1 MPWTFNPFSGT
12 FDQKG
17 SGGGGASY
25 IDGEVAVYADLP
37 LDGTAPLNS
46 AWLVRGN
53 SGVWPFNKPAG
64 IYYRSATGGTSRD
77 ADYTFGGTL
86 GDVFADNVFLLYDN
100 SDSTRNLQF
109 DLGSITTGT
118 TRTLTAPDAS
128 GRIQIEGQP
137 IGNTTPAAGTFT
149 TLTAN
154 NGTITAS
161 APVLDL
167 AQTWNSEAVFTGS
180 TSGTTLTVTAVTSG
194 TIEVGMVLT
203 SSGTITFD
211 TRITALGTGT
221 GGTGTYTISASQNR
235 SSATLTGRQRFSAA
249 VINVTNTA
257 SAASSSLLDV
267 QSSGTSVFRV
277 HDGNRVTF
285 GTFAP
290 ALAGPSLELGSGSG
304 FYESGGLRIATA
316 GGGNPVLFT
325 GSAVRIRGGELQF
338 TSGGTTALIADGDHI
353 LAQRQTT
360 NAQTFNIYNTY
371 TSATNHE
378 RGFLKWSSNVF
389 QIGTEKGSGG
399 GSARAL
405 ELQTDG
411 VTRLTVQTGGTVALG
426 SHLTAESGFIR
437 IASAQAFQWL
447 NRSKIYSLADGNVGL
462 YNAGESSFNLL
473 QFGGT
478 TTSFPALKRSST
490 VLQARLANDSDFCPL
505 QGRLRTHANAVTE
518 TITADKTLT
527 LYDAAGTAY
536 KVPCV
541 AA

>member
-17 SGGGGASY
+17 SGGGGGASY
-25 IDGEVAVYADLP
+25 IDGEVATYADLP
-37 LDGTAPLNS
+37 LDGSAALNS
-46 AWLVRGN
+46 AWLVRTA
-53 SGVWPFNKPAG
+53 SGVWPVSRKQAG
-64 IYYRSATGGTSRD
+64 IYIRTATGGSNRD
-77 ADYTFGGTL
+77 SDYTYAGTMP
-86 GDVFADNVFLLYDN
+86 DVFSDSQFLLYDN
-100 SDSTRNLQF
+100 TDTSKNLAF

-118 TRTLTAPDAS
+118 TRTLTAPNAS

-149 TLTAN
+149 TLASSGNATLNGFVIGATSIDSTGGSRNYQTNSGEGLIAVVSGAALAAGTNAARFAAFSN
-154 NGTITAS
+154 NRCGMRPEGELGWAS
-161 APVLDL
+161 SGAPSSSNFDLILRRDAAGVL
-167 AQTWNSEAVFTGS
+167 AQYN
-180 TSGTTLTVTAVTSG
+180 
-194 TIEVGMVLT
+194 
-203 SSGTITFD
+203 
-211 TRITALGTGT
+211 
-221 GGTGTYTISASQNR
+221 
-235 SSATLTGRQRFSAA
+235 AA
-249 VINVTNTA
+249 
-257 SAASSSLLDV
+257 
-267 QSSGTSVFRV
+267 
-277 HDGNRVTF
+277 
-285 GTFAP
+285 
-290 ALAGPSLELGSGSG
+290 
-304 FYESGGLRIATA
+304 
-316 GGGNPVLFT
+316 NPQEY
-325 GSAVRIRGGELQF
+325 R
-338 TSGGTTALIADGDHI
+338 
-353 LAQRQTT
+353 
-360 NAQTFNIYNTY
+360 IYNTF
-371 TSATNHE
+371 TSSTNHE
-378 RGFLKWSSNVF
+378 RGFLRWSSNVF

-505 QGRLRTHANAVTE
+505 QGQLRTHANAVTE

-527 LYDAAGTAY
+527 FYDAAGTAY